1 MVGHLPGCSFT
12 NTYGGNMDKETKD
25 YLMKKM
31 EQLRHKVLKA
41 KKFTKKK
48 DWKDFRAN
56 INKGEK
62 NV

>member
-1 MVGHLPGCSFT
+1 
-12 NTYGGNMDKETKD
+12 MDKETKD